1 MTEEQKCVYG
11 EKEFDTRDEMF
22 AFIREN
28 KRALK
33 AAKKAQVKRADA
45 VTMAPMEQQPDV
57 IKSDSGSD
65 GKFQLSVVI
74 NTTKIMDSHSDVHID
89 GLWKKS
95 LKEQK
100 YTPLLKSHSWDFE
113 DVITDDVKAVTQ
125 SMPWRSLGVK
135 YDGETQALV
144 FNATVDPTRNP
155 FMADQYRKGYV
166 RNHSVGMQYVT
177 LYLCMN
183 SDNKYDAEEKA
194 NWDKYIKQVVNAE
207 DAIQQGYFWAVT
219 EAKIVEGSAVL
230 FGSNPIT
237 PTLSVGEPLK
247 STAKSED
254 NEPPKGTHLNF
265 ESIKSLLINI

>member
-1 MTEEQKCVYG
+1 MTEEQKNIYG

-57 IKSDSGSD
+57 IKSDAASD
-65 GKFQLSVVI
+65 GRFQLSVVI
-74 NTTKIMDSHSDVHID
+74 NTTKVMDSHSDVHID

-113 DVITDDVKAVTQ
+113 DVITDEVKATAET
-125 SMPWRSLGVK
+125 MTWRSLGVK

-194 NWDKYIKQVVNAE
+194 NWDKYIKQVVNAD

-237 PTLSVGEPLK
+237 PTLSVGEPPE

-254 NEPPKGTHLNF
+254 NEPPKGTHLNL